1 MKKLTILISIMLFG
15 IILQAQNC
23 ESYFPQ
29 KIKKKY
35 IYTDYN
41 KKDKVIGSSEK
52 TVLEKNN
59 ISGGVEV
66 KISETSKDK
75 DGDNPSTNEYT
86 IKCENG
92 VFTMDMESYLNQEQM
107 KAYEGMDVAVDAD
120 NLTIPENA
128 KAGDALN
135 SGKVVA
141 TISNEGMQIM
151 TMTVNISDRKV
162 EAIES
167 ITTSAGTFE
176 CLKITSTVEL
186 KTILVFRTTVTE
198 WHTKGVGIV
207 KSESYSKSGK
217 LISKTVL
224 TGME

>member
-1 MKKLTILISIMLFG
+1 MKKFTLIVSIVL
-15 IILQAQNC
+15 IASTLYAQNC

-29 KIKKKY
+29 EVGKKY

-41 KKDKVIGSSEK
+41 KKDKVTGFSEK

-59 ISGGVEV
+59 ITGGVEV

-75 DGDNPSTNEYT
+75 DGKNPSTSEYT

-92 VFTMDMESYLNQEQM
+92 IFTADMESYLNKEQM
-107 KAYEGMDVAVDAD
+107 KAYEGMDVVVDAD

-151 TMTVNISDRKV
+151 TMTVNVTDRKV
-162 EAIES
+162 DAIES
-167 ITTSAGTFE
+167 ITTKAGTFE
-176 CLKITSTVEL
+176 CLKITSSIEI
-186 KTILVFRTTVTE
+186 KTIMVFRTTTTE
-198 WHTKGVGIV
+198 WYVKNIGIV
-207 KSESYSKSGK
+207 KSELYSKSGK

-224 TGME
+224 TGIE